1 MMGAVDSIAIDYNI
15 NMTNIAK
22 TLLMSPKVINVPTRA
37 SLAVGTK
44 LYFPLAEE
52 RKKWKMLSHTP
63 LGSGRRD
70 FESRVQCFH

>member
-1 MMGAVDSIAIDYNI
+1 MDRIAIDYNI
-15 NMTNIAK
+15 NMMNIAK
-22 TLLMSPKVINVPTRA
+22 TSLMSPKVINVSTRA
-37 SLAVGTK
+37 SLSVSTK

-63 LGSGRRD
+63 LGSGLRD